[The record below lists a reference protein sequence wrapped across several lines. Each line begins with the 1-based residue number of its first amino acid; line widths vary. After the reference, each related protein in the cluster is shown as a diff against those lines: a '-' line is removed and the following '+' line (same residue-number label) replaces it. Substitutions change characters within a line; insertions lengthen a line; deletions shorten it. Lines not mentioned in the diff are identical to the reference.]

1 MTAGSLIRSARQQ
14 QGLSQSELARR
25 AGTSQS
31 AVARIESG
39 RTSPT
44 VETLERLAGALRMDL
59 ELSVTTTEPGVD
71 RTQVAAALRLSPVQR
86 LRRLAQAARAIERMK
101 AATR

>member
-14 QGLSQSELARR
+14 TGISQSELARR

-39 RTSPT
+39 HTSPT
-44 VETLERLAGALRMDL
+44 VETLERLAGALGMDL
-59 ELSVTTTEPGVD
+59 ELSAAARESGVD
-71 RTQVAAALRLSPVQR
+71 GTQVAAALRLSPLQR
-86 LRRLAQAARAIERMK
+86 LRRMAQAARSIERMK